1 MLSGKGF
8 KKVFN
13 MSGGINAWAAETA
26 VGPQDLGMELFEKL
40 EDPLHILITAYSLEQ
55 GLQAFYTDLGKQA
68 DNQKVRELF
77 SALSRIEGKHMMS
90 IYTAYSEINE
100 KAVSRTEL
108 EKQVETTALEGG
120 LSIHEY
126 MERFGSDL
134 KQETQVISMAM
145 SIEAQAL
152 DLYQRLG
159 LSLSNPVSR
168 KIVNQIADEEKKHLA
183 SLGRLMDNIQ

>member
-13 MSGGINAWAAETA
+13 MSGGINAWAAQTA
-26 VGPQDLGMELFEKL
+26 VGPQDFGMELFEDL

-55 GLQAFYTDLGKQA
+55 GLQAFYTDLGRQA
-68 DNQKVRELF
+68 DSQKVRELF
-77 SALSRIEGKHMMS
+77 LALSRIEVKHMAS
-90 IYTAYSEINE
+90 IYAAYCEVNAN
-100 KAVSRTEL
+100 AVSQAEL
-108 EKQVETTALEGG
+108 EEQVEITALEGG

-126 MERFGSDL
+126 MARFGSDL

-152 DLYQRLG
+152 DLYQRLS
-159 LSLSNPVSR
+159 LELSNPVSR
-168 KIVNQIADEEKKHLA
+168 KIVSQIADEEKNHLA